1 MELIHRQPEGI
12 RSMTPKLSIGML
24 EKRRDAKLKRLATVG
39 PLLQGSLAEIRV
51 TCGNPNCRCA
61 RGQKHR
67 SHILKRQI
75 RGKTQSLYVPVDMV
89 QEAHKWVEEH
99 RRVKRLL
106 KEISELNRSIL
117 KAYVPT
123 KRARAANR
131 AAAER
136 ASRQSRSKPSS

>member
-1 MELIHRQPEGI
+1 MK
-12 RSMTPKLSIGML
+12 PKLSIGML
-24 EKRRDAKLKRLATVG
+24 EKRRDAKLRQLAAVG

-67 SHILKRQI
+67 SHILKRQV

-89 QEAHKWVEEH
+89 EEARKWVEEH

-106 KEISELNRSIL
+106 TEISELNRNIL
-117 KAYVPT
+117 RAYVST

-131 AAAER
+131 DAAER
-136 ASRQSRSKPSS
+136 AKHQSRSKQSN

>member
-1 MELIHRQPEGI
+1 MKQ
-12 RSMTPKLSIGML
+12 KLSIGVL
-24 EKRRDAKLKRLATVG
+24 EKRREAKLKQLAKVG

-67 SHILKRQI
+67 SHILKRQV

-89 QEAHKWVEEH
+89 EEARKWVEEH

-106 KEISELNRSIL
+106 REISELNRSIL

-131 AAAER
+131 AAAR
-136 ASRQSRSKPSS
+136 KAGRPSRSDRSS

>member
-1 MELIHRQPEGI
+1 MK
-12 RSMTPKLSIGML
+12 PKLSIGML
-24 EKRRDAKLKRLATVG
+24 EKRRDAKLKQLAGVG
-39 PLLQGSLAEIRV
+39 PLLQGSLGEIRV

-61 RGQKHR
+61 RGHKHR
-67 SHILKRQI
+67 SHILKREV

-89 QEAHKWVEEH
+89 EEARKWVEEH

-106 KEISELNRSIL
+106 TEISELNRSIL

-131 AAAER
+131 GAAKR
-136 ASRQSRSKPSS
+136 ASPVIARTARLERQNKLE